1 MCFKSPRFLAI
12 FRSYLIGDKISE
24 RHAKDGDDRELAT
37 EKIVSIK
44 GELGRHWMMSQPD
57 LREIVFDIRRVEDR
71 RAGYDK
77 DRKVEGSFVGA
88 QIRERVV
95 CEVWRAVGN

>member
-1 MCFKSPRFLAI
+1 
-12 FRSYLIGDKISE
+12 
-24 RHAKDGDDRELAT
+24 
-37 EKIVSIK
+37 
-44 GELGRHWMMSQPD
+44 MSQPD

-88 QIRERVV
+88 QMGERVV